1 MRIGVMLRSYDRA
14 GGIGIY
20 SRNIIK
26 HLLAIDSRNEYV
38 LMYNN
43 QEHVGK
49 YSNLDNVEEVF
60 LPATNP
66 LLWDQWQVPKVVR
79 GKGVE
84 LLFNTKFS
92 LPFMTDV
99 KKIMVLHGASWFV
112 RPDLYTK
119 LDIFYVRR
127 AMPFYCRIA
136 DFLISNS
143 DLTTRD
149 FIEILNIPKEK
160 IGTVPLAQ
168 GESFHPVEDRETL
181 ESVTRKYS
189 LPVRFIVTVTSYDPR
204 KNFDTLFRAFKECRK
219 QNDIHLVVVGKD
231 CHRYQRDFD
240 MDSDG
245 LKDYVHFPGWIE
257 QHDLPAIYSLASAFV
272 FPSVYEEFGIP
283 VVESMACGCP
293 VVSSNTGAIPELT
306 QGAALLA
313 DPFDAQAHADNILK
327 LLQSR
332 DIYDSYR
339 QKGLE
344 RAKEFS
350 WEKAAAQ
357 TLEIFS
363 TIAG

>member
-1 MRIGVMLRSYDRA
+1 MLRSYDRA

-43 QEHVGK
+43 QEHLGK
-49 YSNLDNVEEVF
+49 YGGLANVEEVF

-79 GKGVE
+79 SKGID

-112 RPDLYTK
+112 RPDLYKK
-119 LDIFYVRR
+119 LDILYVRR
-127 AMPFYCRIA
+127 AMPIYCRIA

-143 DLTTRD
+143 DLTTND
-149 FIEILNIPKEK
+149 FINILHVPKEK
-160 IGTVPLAQ
+160 IETVRLAQ
-168 GESFHPVEDRETL
+168 GDFFQPVENQESL
-181 ESVTRKYS
+181 EFVRAKYS
-189 LPVRFIVTVTSYDPR
+189 LPARFVVTVTSYDPR
-204 KNFDTLFRAFKECRK
+204 KNFATLLGAFEKCRK
-219 QNDIHLVVVGKD
+219 QENIHLVVVGKD
-231 CHRYQRDFD
+231 CQRYRRDFD
-240 MDSDG
+240 MDSNG
-245 LKDYVHFPGWIE
+245 LKEHVHFPGWIE
-257 QHDLPAIYSLASAFV
+257 QQDLPAIYSLAAAFV

-313 DPFDAQAHADNILK
+313 DPYDEQSQAANILK
-327 LLQSR
+327 LLQSQE
-332 DIYDSYR
+332 YSEFFR

-344 RAKEFS
+344 RAREFS
-350 WEKAAAQ
+350 WEKAARQ
-357 TLEIFS
+357 TLRIFS
-363 TIAG
+363 RFSS